1 MRKTIDRPCSICGE
15 MMHNVDTQRKT
26 HVQCSYVRE
35 LEKSAKRKK
44 KNISSL
50 SYYGENGY
58 IMKYLR
64 ETAQTS
70 YRVFTQPTAS
80 RGCHEGRFRN
90 GFGDIERQTNQ
101 SAMMS
106 LAGSLARHPHKN

>member
-1 MRKTIDRPCSICGE
+1 

-64 ETAQTS
+64 ETAQTAFRAFS
-70 YRVFTQPTAS
+70 EPAMT
-80 RGCHEGRFRN
+80 RGCKEGRSRIWATI
-90 GFGDIERQTNQ
+90 GESDPSSQ
-101 SAMMS
+101 SAMIS
-106 LAGSLARHPHKN
+106 TARSISIFHQRNKL